1 MGWSRGGRWYCSG
14 GGEVYEEGCRDEG
27 SLGGNGGYSTV
38 WICYEVWDLN
48 AQLQEK
54 VFANAALKNELRNL
68 KRKNVVDTVVSKPN
82 ATIALGMFKLDM
94 KPISH
99 RLQNNR
105 DAHEIYINKTIENT
119 DTLRGF
125 TCLNSPKPSE
135 KLVVVTPMDKEKRV
149 RFAEPVTS
157 SNNIP
162 KQTDSLKIKDSN
174 KTLLT
179 STGVKPTTSASGSK
193 PSGRTFTI
201 VGNRRP
207 KATRSVGSNSKVKIV
222 ESKTSNSNEPK
233 QSWGSTIS
241 DVSSSFLNDCR
252 FGNDHTAKI
261 MGYRD
266 YQMGNVTISQ
276 VYYVEGLGHNLFS
289 MGQFCDF
296 DLKDEVLEFV
306 IKFLKMI
313 QVHLNAIVR
322 NIRTDNGTEFV
333 NQTLRDYYEEVR
345 ISHQTSVAR
354 TPQHNG
360 IVERHNRTLV
370 EAARTISGPGPKL
383 LTPGTISSGLVPNIP
398 SLTLYV
404 TPTKNDWEI
413 LFQPMFDEYLNPPPC
428 VDPQVLEVIA
438 PKPAVL
444 TDTPSSTIIDQ
455 DYWD

>member
-1 MGWSRGGRWYCSG
+1 
-14 GGEVYEEGCRDEG
+14 
-27 SLGGNGGYSTV
+27 
-38 WICYEVWDLN
+38 
-48 AQLQEK
+48 
-54 VFANAALKNELRNL
+54 
-68 KRKNVVDTVVSKPN
+68 
-82 ATIALGMFKLDM
+82 
-94 KPISH
+94 
-99 RLQNNR
+99 
-105 DAHEIYINKTIENT
+105 
-119 DTLRGF
+119 
-125 TCLNSPKPSE
+125 
-135 KLVVVTPMDKEKRV
+135 
-149 RFAEPVTS
+149 
-157 SNNIP
+157 
-162 KQTDSLKIKDSN
+162 
-174 KTLLT
+174 
-179 STGVKPTTSASGSK
+179 
-193 PSGRTFTI
+193 
-201 VGNRRP
+201 
-207 KATRSVGSNSKVKIV
+207 
-222 ESKTSNSNEPK
+222 
-233 QSWGSTIS
+233 
-241 DVSSSFLNDCR
+241 
-252 FGNDHTAKI
+252 